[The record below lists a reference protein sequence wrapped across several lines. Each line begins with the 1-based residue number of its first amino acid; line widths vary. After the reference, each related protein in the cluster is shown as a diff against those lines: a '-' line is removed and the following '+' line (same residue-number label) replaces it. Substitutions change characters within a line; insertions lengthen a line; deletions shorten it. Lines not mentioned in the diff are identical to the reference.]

1 MFSRFICINYMKTG
15 KCTDPSCT
23 LQHVTDIDSMDK
35 GSAKSI
41 LSKSIK
47 KTEEKKEES
56 KGARTVTSSISI
68 ISGSDSAFNEGTR
81 PRRGVLAEERKKKEE
96 EKKMKETKC
105 KFLFEKGTCR
115 MGDKCFF
122 SHEGYSGVPSTGRMT
137 AAEFESRG
145 GMRGGRGGMRGGRGG
160 RPMTSTGPRDHSA
173 DSSGIPTVPFR
184 GGRGG
189 FRGDRPR
196 RDFNGGNSTKEPAR
210 MITLKRNDSDSE
222 PKDITDLDSQVR
234 RIYADLIRLEP
245 LRRAM
250 GAGKSLDMMFI
261 IDCTGSMGSWI
272 NTCKQEIKAIIDC
285 VRNQHFNIKIRISI
299 VAYRD
304 HCDGEDIS
312 EVFRFSDDIAAC
324 QKFLKDLRATGGG
337 DMPEDVAGGFENAL
351 KQDWQAKSKYA
362 IFIADAPC
370 HGTQYHDTGS
380 DDYPKGDPKGRVVEK

>member
-1 MFSRFICINYMKTG
+1 
-15 KCTDPSCT
+15 
-23 LQHVTDIDSMDK
+23 
-35 GSAKSI
+35 
-41 LSKSIK
+41 
-47 KTEEKKEES
+47 
-56 KGARTVTSSISI
+56 
-68 ISGSDSAFNEGTR
+68 
-81 PRRGVLAEERKKKEE
+81 
-96 EKKMKETKC
+96 
-105 KFLFEKGTCR
+105 

-122 SHEGYSGVPSTGRMT
+122 SHEGYSGVPSSTT
-137 AAEFESRG
+137 AAEFAGRG

-160 RPMTSTGPRDHSA
+160 RPMTSTAPREHSA
-173 DSSGIPTVPFR
+173 DSSEIPWGPPAR

-189 FRGDRPR
+189 GFRPDRPR

-210 MITLKRNDSDSE
+210 MITLKRNDSDGE

-234 RIYADLIRLEP
+234 RIYGDLIRLEP

-272 NTCKQEIKAIIDC
+272 ETCKKEIKAIIDC

-304 HCDGEDIS
+304 HCDGTDIS
-312 EVFRFSDDIAAC
+312 EVFSFSDDIAAC
-324 QKFLKDLRATGGG
+324 QNFLKKLRASGGG
-337 DMPEDVAGGFENAL
+337 DLPEDVAGGFENAL
-351 KQDWQAKSKYA
+351 KQNWQAKSKYA

-370 HGTQYHDTGS
+370 HGREYHDTGS